1 MALTVNDGGGNST
14 RTYRGGNK
22 RQASTAPAQGMTITP
37 AVSKTQ
43 KATGKQ
49 IQNTFTSNSGGY
61 SAPSYSNSAPITNT
75 VGNVSTTAPVEPT
88 PTPPP
93 VSDDDWLAGDST
105 YQAALAALKKTL
117 SGYQN
122 QYNTSKTNYDTDYN
136 SSLKNLGWLQ
146 DKSTWNTDDTN
157 TAYGRSYENQM
168 NDFAARDMLQSSFYG
183 EALNN
188 LLRQF
193 NDQKG
198 DLSTA
203 RGRYMTDLSNT
214 LTQQQSENDLAKQQ
228 ARAESIARKAAGIS
242 STVG

>member
-1 MALTVNDGGGNST
+1 MANALMLGDGVARGANTKRKMNTSNATGATISTTMNKTSKPAGAQIRTTTTGSTSGGG
-14 RTYRGGNK
+14 G
-22 RQASTAPAQGMTITP
+22 
-37 AVSKTQ
+37 
-43 KATGKQ
+43 
-49 IQNTFTSNSGGY
+49 GGY
-61 SAPSYSNSAPITNT
+61 SSAPITNT
-75 VGNVSTTAPVEPT
+75 VAPAATTAPVDPA

-117 SGYQN
+117 SGYQT
-122 QYNTSKTNYDTDYN
+122 QYDTSKTNYDTDYN
-136 SSLKNLGWLQ
+136 SSLKNLGWNQ
-146 DKSTWNTDDTN
+146 DGNAWNADDTN
-157 TAYGRSYENQM
+157 TAYGRSYGNQM

-198 DLSTA
+198 DLSTS
-203 RGRYMTDLSNT
+203 RGRYMTDLGNT
-214 LTQQQSENDLAKQQ
+214 LTQQQNENALSQQQ

-242 STVG
+242 SMVG

>member
-1 MALTVNDGGGNST
+1 MALMLGDGVA
-14 RTYRGGNK
+14 K
-22 RQASTAPAQGMTITP
+22 RPTKKAQTGVARSKVAITP
-37 AVSKTQ
+37 AYKTAP
-43 KATGKQ
+43 KASGGK
-49 IQNTFTSNSGGY
+49 ITNSLSGGGGGGY
-61 SAPSYSNSAPITNT
+61 SAPSYSNSAPITNFT
-75 VGNVSTTAPVEPT
+75 SAAATTEPAAPAAPT
-88 PTPPP
+88 PAP
-93 VSDDDWLAGDST
+93 VSDDDWLQGDST

-117 SGYQN
+117 TGYQT
-122 QYNTSKTNYDTDYN
+122 QYDTSKTNYDTDYN
-136 SSLKNLGWLQ
+136 SSLKNLGWNQ
-146 DKSTWNTDDTN
+146 DANNWNQEDDN
-157 TAYGRSYENQM
+157 TAYGRSYGNQQ

-198 DLSTA
+198 DLSTS

-214 LTQQQSENDLAKQQ
+214 LGQQKNENDLARQQ

>member
-1 MALTVNDGGGNST
+1 MALTMNDGGGAST
-14 RTYRGGNK
+14 RTYRGNNK
-22 RQASTAPAQGMTITP
+22 RQANTAPATGAAITP
-37 AVSKTQ
+37 VVK
-43 KATGKQ
+43 KQ
-49 IQNTFTSNSGGY
+49 VASGGQMTNTY
-61 SAPSYSNSAPITNT
+61 TAPSYSNSAPITNS
-75 VGNVSTTAPVEPT
+75 VPAAAATAPAT
-88 PTPPP
+88 PAPAATPP

-117 SGYQN
+117 TGYQT
-122 QYNTSKTNYDTDYN
+122 QYDTSKTNYDTDYN
-136 SSLKNLGWLQ
+136 SSLKNLGWNQ
-146 DKSTWNTDDTN
+146 DGNSWNQDDTN
-157 TAYGRSYENQM
+157 TAYGRSYGNQQ

-203 RGRYMTDLSNT
+203 RGRYMTDLNNT
-214 LTQQQSENDLAKQQ
+214 LGQQQNENSLAQQQ

-242 STVG
+242 NMVG